1 MKKILILMFSL
12 LLVSFVTQ
20 AQSVIKGVCT
30 PVTINGAYGTAAST
44 NVTIP
49 VSMQSEWDWSLQV
62 IPSKGATLTSDSTYA
77 TFKVFVSNSDGTAV
91 WSEIVSKRDTLDNT
105 TVALSPGLLIEGTD
119 FQNLRMR
126 LQINRPLSKD
136 TLTYTVY
143 YVIKL
148 PVQINK

>member
-1 MKKILILMFSL
+1 MKKILIFMFAF
-12 LLVSFVTQ
+12 LLVSFSIQ

-30 PVTINGAYGTAAST
+30 AATINGAGTA
-44 NVTIP
+44 NVTVP

-62 IPSKGATLTSDSTYA
+62 IPSAGAVSTPDSTYA

-105 TVALSPGLLIEGTD
+105 TIALSPGLLIEGTD
-119 FQNLRMR
+119 FQNVRMR
-126 LQINRPLSKD
+126 LQINRPASLD

-143 YVIKL
+143 YAIKL
-148 PVQINK
+148 PVQISK